1 MLSTLNP
8 NHKPLSSR
16 RIETLPHWQQNIIS
30 SIKSLKHAAGIE
42 PYTNSRFNKRAVQS
56 LRPYIP
62 YLIHETLTPGIFILV
77 NRDYRPIGMHW
88 SGMVDY
94 SQYPHLHIS
103 ATDVAIIKAHY
114 YLYQGWSCSVDGNFF
129 MDGSSPCISKYHA
142 EKLVRRLETIIE
154 ALNPGVKIQ

>member
-103 ATDVAIIKAHY
+103 ATGVATIKAHY